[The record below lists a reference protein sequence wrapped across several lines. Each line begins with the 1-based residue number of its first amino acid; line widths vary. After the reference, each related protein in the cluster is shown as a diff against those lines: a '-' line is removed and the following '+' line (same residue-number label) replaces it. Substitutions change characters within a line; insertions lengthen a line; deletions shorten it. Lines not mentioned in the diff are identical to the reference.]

1 MKRILGYRQAGE
13 EEGRGIEGGGREEG
27 RGMVEGGERSMQCDV
42 AHVT

>member
-1 MKRILGYRQAGE
+1 MKRILGYGE